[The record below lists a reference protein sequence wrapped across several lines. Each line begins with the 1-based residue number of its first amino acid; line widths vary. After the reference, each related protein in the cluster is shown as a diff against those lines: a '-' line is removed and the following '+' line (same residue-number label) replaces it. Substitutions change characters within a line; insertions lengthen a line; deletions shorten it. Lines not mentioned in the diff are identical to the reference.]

1 MLLLSSLCGAIVLL
15 PGCLS
20 LISAVYAP
28 SEIALDQP
36 FAVYVDGGV
45 VGHGGGVAA
54 LVVQVPEHV
63 ELLSAQYVGSNVH
76 RGLRK
81 HAALAKRYA
90 AEEGHSVVVLADSLP
105 GSRSNDAD
113 LRVQLRFVARAVG
126 SFTLKFMTGASDED
140 RGRQVWRAS
149 DPTNVTDFA
158 QLVDE
163 RLVKN
168 VRVVHPERNGTAAL
182 ALSGKREY
190 LLFAGSDYFRLPLR
204 RDFSL
209 ELWCRTVDNG
219 VPLLSSRPDDYHG
232 AFPFELS
239 VNLYG
244 EAELRCADGK
254 ATYRS
259 GRGPLIADGLWH
271 HVAVSYCADSLRYT
285 VFVDGTPADTLYLP
299 ESMRM
304 VEAGELLLGT
314 TRARASFAEGEFDEL
329 RFWETCRNEQEVDYY
344 KDLTLSGFES
354 ALVALYSFDGGSDGV
369 LPAVSQSDSLV
380 AYAYNRPRLV
390 VSTTP
395 LRLETISFAAMSTG
409 EEVLMTW
416 ETYDES
422 KVRMYEV
429 EKRTESG
436 RYSVLRQVEPQRLP
450 ERHQLYSLSD
460 TWGGK
465 TITYYRLRKITT
477 DGMVLFSAEVP
488 IGTETL
494 LNFTLEDNSPNPF
507 TDSTVIR
514 YTLSKRTRVD
524 LGVYDMM
531 GREVAVLVGERQ
543 EAGTHAASFVAGDLP
558 GGVYFYKMR
567 TSAGSQTKKMYLAR

>member
-1 MLLLSSLCGAIVLL
+1 MCSS
-15 PGCLS
+15 
-20 LISAVYAP
+20 
-28 SEIALDQP
+28 
-36 FAVYVDGGV
+36 
-45 VGHGGGVAA
+45 
-54 LVVQVPEHV
+54 
-63 ELLSAQYVGSNVH
+63 
-76 RGLRK
+76 
-81 HAALAKRYA
+81 
-90 AEEGHSVVVLADSLP
+90 
-105 GSRSNDAD
+105 D
-113 LRVQLRFVARAVG
+113 L
-126 SFTLKFMTGASDED
+126 
-140 RGRQVWRAS
+140 
-149 DPTNVTDFA
+149 
-158 QLVDE
+158 
-163 RLVKN
+163 
-168 VRVVHPERNGTAAL
+168 
-182 ALSGKREY
+182 
-190 LLFAGSDYFRLPLR
+190 
-204 RDFSL
+204 
-209 ELWCRTVDNG
+209 
-219 VPLLSSRPDDYHG
+219 
-232 AFPFELS
+232 
-239 VNLYG
+239 
-244 EAELRCADGK
+244 
-254 ATYRS
+254 
-259 GRGPLIADGLWH
+259 
-271 HVAVSYCADSLRYT
+271 
-285 VFVDGTPADTLYLP
+285 
-299 ESMRM
+299 
-304 VEAGELLLGT
+304 
-314 TRARASFAEGEFDEL
+314 
-329 RFWETCRNEQEVDYY
+329 
-344 KDLTLSGFES
+344 
-354 ALVALYSFDGGSDGV
+354 GGSDGV

-422 KVRMYEV
+422 KVRLYEV

-524 LGVYDMM
+524 LAVYDMM

-543 EAGTHAASFVAGDLP
+543 EAGTHSASFAAGTLP